1 MNNRIDQT
9 LAEQMTG
16 MTSAEKV
23 ATLFDYMERRGQSFY
38 DESVTQLE
46 HACQCANQAQLYGGS
61 TTQVTSAL
69 LHDMGH
75 FLLDEHNAESDFLDE
90 DQNHEEIGA
99 DYLEPFFRKWSQP
112 QSDCMCQRNGIYAP
126 PTHHTTKAYPRHRK
140 GVFDSR
146 VVSCRTKNRQRLNE
160 SHIIKTRSSCGGGM
174 TLPR

>member
-23 ATLFDYMERRGQSFY
+23 ATLFDYMERKGQSFY

-46 HACQCANQAQLYGGS
+46 HACQCANQAQLHDGS

-99 DYLEPFFRKWSQP
+99 NYLEPFFPGSGHNP
-112 QSDCMCQRNGIYAP
+112 NPIACASETVFM
-126 PTHHTTKAYPRHRK
+126 HHRRIILRRLIR
-140 GVFDSR
+140 GVEKEFSTPGWCHVGR
-146 VVSCRTKNRQRLNE
+146 RTG
-160 SHIIKTRSSCGGGM
+160 SV
-174 TLPR
+174 